1 MEARTAHGNL
11 RVTYRVYVTS
21 NEVPEEALEIIRKVA
36 DVKVNDRYGTPAREV
51 LLREVADVDGLYCN
65 ITEKIDSE
73 LLGAGKRLKIVA
85 SMSVGFDHIDLDEA
99 TRRGILATRTPGVL
113 TEAVADETFG
123 LMLAI
128 ARRLVEADEYVRDGS
143 WKLKWSPMLLV
154 GRDVYGKTLGIYGL
168 GRIGIAVA
176 RRAKGFGMKVIYY
189 DTIRNEEAERTQGI
203 EFRRK
208 DEVIRD
214 SDFLSVHVPLTPETR
229 NSISTEEFRMMKNA
243 SLRHQHGEGR
253 RGRREGPHRGA
264 ATPGPSRGAALD
276 VFEHEPVE
284 ADNPTPHDEERRPRP
299 APRQR
304 LHREQDRHGRPGHE
318 QPGLGFERADAP
330 EPDQQAGPAGG
341 GRDHPCTTKARSTSR
356 RPRRRSTTS

>member
-1 MEARTAHGNL
+1 VEARTAHGNL

-65 ITEKIDSE
+65 ITERIDSE
-73 LLGAGKRLKIVA
+73 LLDAGKRLKIVA

-99 TRRGILATRTPGVL
+99 TRRGILATHTPGVL

-128 ARRLVEADEYVRDGS
+128 ARRLVEADQYVRDGS

-176 RRAKGFGMKVIYY
+176 GRAKGFGMKVIYY
-189 DTIRNEEAERTQGI
+189 DAIRNEEAERTQGI

-229 NSISTEEFRMMKNA
+229 NSISTEEFRMMKKSAYVINTA
-243 SLRHQHGEGR
+243 RGGVVDEKALIEALRAGTI
-253 RGRREGPHRGA
+253 A
-264 ATPGPSRGAALD
+264 GAALD

-284 ADNPTPHDEERRPRP
+284 ADNPLLTMKNVVLAPHLASGSIESRTAMAVLAANNLVSGLNGQTPPNLINRQVMQRR
-299 APRQR
+299 A
-304 LHREQDRHGRPGHE
+304 
-318 QPGLGFERADAP
+318 
-330 EPDQQAGPAGG
+330 
-341 GRDHPCTTKARSTSR
+341 
-356 RPRRRSTTS
+356 